1 MASKKFAPEV
11 EALSDVLTALA
22 PLQTDEEKRWVLETA
37 ATRLGMNVSGR
48 HDFSTQGKTGL
59 QSKTVVLGAGAT
71 PKEFMRAKDP
81 KSDVQ
86 RVTCLA
92 FYLTNFRETPQFKS
106 TDLTALNTE
115 AAGPRINTSRAVNN
129 ATNQNQYLA
138 AAGRGRKQIT
148 GLGEDV
154 VKVLPDQEAVKAAE
168 LQSARRK
175 RRRKKGAGNAAKK

>member
-1 MASKKFAPEV
+1 MTSKKLAPEV

-22 PLQTDEEKRWVLETA
+22 TLKTDEEKRWVLETA
-37 ATRLGMNVSGR
+37 ANRLGGNMAGQNDSGPKGR
-48 HDFSTQGKTGL
+48 GGL
-59 QSKTVVLGAGAT
+59 QSKTLVLGAGET

-86 RVTCLA
+86 RVACLA
-92 FYLTNFRETPQFKS
+92 FYLTNYRETQEFKS

-148 GLGEDV
+148 SVGEDV
-154 VKVLPDQEAVKAAE
+154 VRALPNQEAVKAAE
-168 LQSARRK
+168 LKGAKLRH
-175 RRRKKGAGNAAKK
+175 RRRRGVGNTGKK